1 MPASRRVQI
10 LSTETKTKR
19 CGLVVRVSTD
29 MQAANP
35 EGSLTNQLQRL
46 QDHIA
51 YKNNVG
57 GEPWAEARIYTL
69 RGISGKDSVRS
80 KEFAQLFEDIET
92 GLVNT
97 VICTALDRISRSVK
111 DFLGFFEHLN
121 ERSVAF
127 VCLKGDYDTT
137 TAHGRFIVNLFMSLA
152 QLEREQTSER
162 NRDASLARAQRGL
175 WNGGQLLGYD
185 LPDEGKKGTLI
196 PNEREA
202 VIVRAAFDLYLETG
216 SILETARALN
226 DRGYRTKEFT
236 SRRGKHHPGAKFVWA
251 STGWLLKNKAYIAKK
266 EILKKKNGSDC
277 QIIDAAWPPIVSEE
291 TFRAVQHLLAENEK
305 TRTNQVRQTRH
316 VYVFN
321 HGLLSCGKCGGQM
334 EGRSGTGRKRTRHY
348 YYVCRNRQC
357 GIRIPAPE
365 IEKVVL
371 ERIRILASDPEIL
384 KALVAETN
392 RQLRTELPKLEEQT
406 TALKRQLAD
415 LNSEAESLMK
425 QIASRDSGGNVLIAE
440 KLDDLAD
447 RRRDMQA
454 ATDGLQ
460 VSIGQIQRQ
469 AVDETIIRQAL
480 AHISEV
486 YECLPPYRRKDL
498 IRLVLEHAEVSET
511 ELRLTIKGR
520 PPTVEVLKRG
530 GNGSEP
536 APRSETSKWLLGLMS
551 QSSVVC
557 DLVSLQAS
565 RGLWYVLRL
574 RLAA

>member
-1 MPASRRVQI
+1 
-10 LSTETKTKR
+10 LSTEAKTKR
-19 CGLVVRVSTD
+19 CGIVVRVSTD
-29 MQAANP
+29 GQAQNP
-35 EGSLTNQLQRL
+35 EGSLKNQLERL
-46 QDHIA
+46 RAHMA
-51 YKNNVG
+51 SRNTVA
-57 GEPWAEARIYTL
+57 EPWIEAGLYTL
-69 RGISGKDSVRS
+69 KAISGKDSVRS
-80 KEFAQLFEDIET
+80 KEFAQLYADIRSGT
-92 GLVNT
+92 VNT
-97 VICTALDRISRSVK
+97 VLCTALDRLTRSVK
-111 DFLGFFEHLN
+111 DFLGLFEFLN
-121 ERSVAF
+121 EHQVEF
-127 VCLKGDYDTT
+127 VCLKENYDTT
-137 TAHGRFIVNLFMSLA
+137 SAHGKFFVTMVMAMA
-152 QLEREQTSER
+152 QFEREQTGER

-185 LPDEGKKGTLI
+185 LPEEGKKGTLI
-196 PNEREA
+196 PNEGEA

-216 SILETARALN
+216 SILDTAHALN

-236 SRRGKHHPGAKFVWA
+236 SRRGKHHSGGKFVWA
-251 STGWLLKNKAYIAKK
+251 STGWLLRNKAYIAKK

-291 TFRAVQHLLAENEK
+291 TFHAVQRLLTENEK

-321 HGLLSCGKCGGQM
+321 HGLLSCGMCGGLM

-406 TALKRQLAD
+406 TGLKRQLTD
-415 LNSEAESLMK
+415 LNSEADSLMK
-425 QIASRDSGGNVLIAE
+425 QIASRDSGGSVFIAE

-447 RRRDMQA
+447 RRQGMQA
-454 ATDGLQ
+454 AIDELQ

-511 ELRLTIKGR
+511 ELRLAIKGR

-536 APRSETSKWLLGLMS
+536 ASRSETSKWLLG
-551 QSSVVC
+551 
-557 DLVSLQAS
+557 
-565 RGLWYVLRL
+565 
-574 RLAA
+574 